1 MEVTRPEETTV
12 KPKEKQM
19 SATQVAH
26 EIMSAG
32 KNRAPLWAIVKKNS
46 PKKPVG
52 QLSTN
57 RLPTANQQA
66 TNSWPTDGRR
76 LFWGALLHNYSI
88 MFQFPKCC
96 CFTSC

>member
-1 MEVTRPEETTV
+1 MEVTKPEETTV

-32 KNRAPLWAIVKKNS
+32 KNCAPLWVIVKKSS

-52 QLSTN
+52 RLSANSKPTGYQQLADSFFGELFFTITPLRFSFQN
-57 RLPTANQQA
+57 VAVLLAARL
-66 TNSWPTDGRR
+66 
-76 LFWGALLHNYSI
+76 
-88 MFQFPKCC
+88 
-96 CFTSC
+96 

>member
-1 MEVTRPEETTV
+1 MEDTRPEETTV

-32 KNRAPLWAIVKKNS
+32 KNCAPLWVIVKKSS

-52 QLSTN
+52 RLSAN
-57 RLPTANQQA
+57 RLPTGNQ
-66 TNSWPTDGRR
+66 
-76 LFWGALLHNYSI
+76 
-88 MFQFPKCC
+88 
-96 CFTSC
+96 